1 MKLATLIASLG
12 LTLTS
17 ISFAHEGHEHDG
29 LSKEETAKQVK
40 EGKLC
45 ILNDRGNSEGAV
57 VEKDGR
63 MYRCV
68 KAYGKNLEMKPE
80 LVWVELKLEGNA
92 LSTLP

>member
-1 MKLATLIASLG
+1 MKLATLIVSLG

-17 ISFAHEGHEHDG
+17 IGFAHEGHEHDG

-68 KAYGKNLEMKPE
+68 KAYGKNLDPQTE
-80 LVWVELKLEGNA
+80 LVWVELKAEGDA
-92 LSTLP
+92 LRTLP